1 MTSTQVISPVFA
13 ILGKFFF
20 FCIPCNFISFKEKE
34 MELYSYINP
43 LGANSTKWWN
53 TYKISFIFT
62 VRENLYLQNF
72 RKPCYS
78 EK

>member
-1 MTSTQVISPVFA
+1 
-13 ILGKFFF
+13 
-20 FCIPCNFISFKEKE
+20 

-62 VRENLYLQNF
+62 VPENLYLQNF
-72 RKPCYS
+72 RKLVIRKNKYS
-78 EK
+78 QKTIFLLVKITALGN